1 MLYGFLN
8 CFWGYALKVE
18 AARTAAVVPQ
28 TRNYG
33 APSARRSKGGTG
45 AESGAARLSSPK
57 SSPYTGGS
65 LCQYG
70 QSVGLADFTKRK
82 LRLGKLEICGR
93 KIK

>member
-33 APSARRSKGGTG
+33 APSARRSKG
-45 AESGAARLSSPK
+45 E
-57 SSPYTGGS
+57 
-65 LCQYG
+65 Q
-70 QSVGLADFTKRK
+70 
-82 LRLGKLEICGR
+82 GR
-93 KIK
+93 SREWLD

>member
-18 AARTAAVVPQ
+18 AARTEPRPTQ
-28 TRNYG
+28 GG
-33 APSARRSKGGTG
+33 AFTSMDG
-45 AESGAARLSSPK
+45 ALA
-57 SSPYTGGS
+57 
-65 LCQYG
+65 
-70 QSVGLADFTKRK
+70 LADFTKRI